1 VSRGGTAGSI
11 QAGCCA
17 GGVVEEQSNEPNH
30 ERVVRRKEGP
40 SRFLSTSWRRA
51 VRGSLGDAEH
61 VGWHPPVRQTLS
73 SIKTCGSRL
82 RGWAGL

>member
-30 ERVVRRKEGP
+30 ERVVRRKEVP
-40 SRFLSTSWRRA
+40 SLAAS
-51 VRGSLGDAEH
+51 
-61 VGWHPPVRQTLS
+61 
-73 SIKTCGSRL
+73 
-82 RGWAGL
+82 